1 VEGDKMAQGGDE
13 SSKRVGAAKP
23 SRPRVEEEV
32 LDASAL
38 ERGAPSRANVPPAPR
53 SSRPGTPAPP
63 RVRPG
68 GPPQPPRPAGTAPA
82 AGPRPETLRIQNKPP
97 PPPPA
102 AARPSQPPPKA
113 AAKAPSGAPASPWRG
128 IVERLVREIDTR
140 SLIEP
145 ARAALLLSI
154 YARICVDGL
163 GDPLRATQALT
174 RAVELAPDAR
184 FVASTLRWL
193 AEQGADPLAVLQR
206 SRAELAYVAD
216 GRERVALLWHIGA
229 IEQYVVGDLPSAKK
243 TFRELLA
250 LDPDDLGARDALMGL
265 HLHSRTTDDG
275 WDRTDGRTTDEAV
288 FGGVVE
294 ELDAMARATTDA
306 TTRSALYG
314 ASGALRDRYLSDEE
328 GAIASLHRALEADE
342 HNAGAQAALETIL
355 LRRRNWDQYAH
366 VMAALA
372 ERTRD
377 PRTARER
384 FERAGD
390 VYAECIGD
398 HARAAHCYVR
408 AATLAETDPG
418 PLEKLAHVLE
428 RASRW
433 EEAAT
438 AYERLLTRV
447 HDPIQRAW
455 TLVRLGTIKETRLG
469 KIEDAFAAFRLAVDA
484 APTFAPAVQALIRVA
499 RARKLHALVIE
510 LERREAERIADPRAR
525 SLRFTAL
532 AEMIEELSP
541 SGDRQNDIAEATAL
555 YERALALDAMNVG
568 AFDAL
573 DRIFRDSRQWTKL
586 IGLYQTALD
595 STADPRRARALRL
608 DLAELL
614 CSRAKEPVR
623 AAELLREALTGPQ
636 DSFDTLVALARSL
649 ADSGKWAEHVEVLGA
664 QAGMLTGDEEVMAMY
679 RIGAALETRVKD
691 LRRALQTYEIIL
703 DRAPRHEA
711 AARAIL
717 RVHEQ
722 EGRWDHAIAAE
733 RKLLELATRTEDV
746 LEGLLRIARISEEQ
760 LGRIDDAIA
769 AYLEAL
775 ECAPG
780 HAPTVAALERLL
792 RAKHDY
798 RLLAQVLQRFADATP
813 DRHLRVRAII
823 RSAVILELCLD
834 DTDSALV
841 AYTRALSSAG
851 PPGDADRD
859 AALWGLLRLQETRG
873 EWDSADGTLHAI
885 LETTQDP
892 TTRMQV
898 LVRRGRNAELR
909 LGDLA
914 RAATLYEE
922 ALTTPSSGAK
932 PAAFAVDRLRVARLA
947 SNSGLIASCLNAMA
961 SATTDERLQSGLI
974 RVLAVMRESS
984 GGHEAAAKLYD
995 RLIGRNP
1002 EDIHALDGLGRCLAA
1017 TGDPRHA
1024 QALIARARATA
1035 DEPLRAILAF
1045 AAGVLDDGAGRTSD
1059 AEVAYGLAL
1068 MTEPELLPLL
1078 DAARRLRAQAG
1089 DWNTVAALSER
1100 AAKASLDSEN
1110 LAASWLEAAEVYEN
1124 RLGDP
1129 IRAVACYRALLLD
1142 QPAHGPAL
1150 QRALYLLEEAEDW
1163 STMASLLLAH
1173 VDAVTDPAVRI
1184 RCLTQRAAILSG
1196 RLGDIDGAIADLR
1209 RALSLGNEPDL
1220 EAMQALVLLEE
1231 RATHWQEALQLHEHI
1246 ARAPALDGNTRRRAR
1261 LAAARIYADEL
1272 RDDDKARTIL
1282 EELVTER
1289 PDDRDTIL
1297 RLAEVCGR
1305 SGHATRAIELYTHLA
1320 GSGSVVERARV
1331 RVAMADLQRTRPDLW
1346 PPAEAEATLA
1356 LAFDLA
1362 IADPAAIP
1370 VLEERFSR
1378 EGDFRPFTTMAEA
1391 AINRVPPNTPGI
1403 LAMRTAIA
1411 KVMRERLGNPE
1422 GADRHLA
1429 AAIKAFPDSM
1439 QTRLLLAANL
1449 RGRNDEAALT
1459 ELRHAVEADPTHPG
1473 PFEALVTLA
1482 IATGRV
1488 EVASMLASAAVL
1500 LGSES
1505 TEIEGIAMGDGTR
1518 PRPHPESLNF
1528 EEAMNRLVGPSRC
1541 WYLRNIL
1548 AMLEPF
1554 LPKLFPGGQTLLEQ
1568 RTRLPD
1574 SYPIVGEVRA
1584 VAMALGCPPPLVCR
1598 GNGREVALLL
1608 TEPRAL
1614 VLGSDLLG
1622 EQARGV
1628 ALFHAAY
1635 VCSRV
1640 AAHGSV
1646 YAVPRQQIGSLL
1658 DAAALPDTDGP
1669 LIRELRRRLSSV
1681 LPRKNKRELEH
1692 FVATNKGDI
1701 RAELPIWEAEES
1713 RRSLYSAVVLCRDM
1727 RAVAEVLAS
1736 DSIGTAHIDGSRRS
1750 LTSNPR
1756 LREIL
1761 EYVVSPSCWD
1771 LFKRVYG
1778 RP

>member
-1 VEGDKMAQGGDE
+1 M
-13 SSKRVGAAKP
+13 
-23 SRPRVEEEV
+23 
-32 LDASAL
+32 
-38 ERGAPSRANVPPAPR
+38 
-53 SSRPGTPAPP
+53 
-63 RVRPG
+63 
-68 GPPQPPRPAGTAPA
+68 
-82 AGPRPETLRIQNKPP
+82 LRIPGKPPP

-102 AARPSQPPPKA
+102 AARASQPPQKA
-113 AAKAPSGAPASPWRG
+113 AKPASAAPTSPWRAT
-128 IVERLVREIDTR
+128 IERLLREVEAR
-140 SLIEP
+140 AQIEP
-145 ARAALLLSI
+145 SRAALLLTV
-154 YARICVDGL
+154 YARLCVDGL

-174 RAVELAPDAR
+174 RAADLAPDAR

-206 SRAELAYVAD
+206 SRAELVDVAEA
-216 GRERVALLWHIGA
+216 RERVALLWHIGA
-229 IEQYVVGDLPSAKK
+229 IEQYIVGDLPSAKK

-250 LDPDDLGARDALMGL
+250 LDPEDLGARDALMGL
-265 HLHSRTTDDG
+265 YLHSRTSDDG
-275 WDRTDGRTTDEAV
+275 WDSAAGLTTDEAV
-288 FGGVVE
+288 FKGVVD
-294 ELDAMARATTDA
+294 ELDAMAQATTDPV
-306 TTRSALYG
+306 TRSALHG
-314 ASGALRDRYLSDEE
+314 SAGALRDRYLNDEE
-328 GAIASLHRALEADE
+328 GAIASLHRALESDE
-342 HNAGAQAALETIL
+342 HNAGAQATLEAIL
-355 LRRRNWDQYAH
+355 LRRRDWDQYAH
-366 VMAALA
+366 VVAALA

-377 PRTARER
+377 PRSAREC

-390 VYAECIGD
+390 VYAECVGD
-398 HARAAHCYVR
+398 YARAAHCYVR
-408 AATLAETDPG
+408 AATLAESDPA

-428 RASRW
+428 TAARW

-438 AYERLLTRV
+438 AYERLLARV
-447 HDPIQRAW
+447 HDPVQRAW
-455 TLVRLGTIKETRLG
+455 TLVRLGTIKETRLR
-469 KIEDAFAAFRLAVDA
+469 KIEEAFAAFRLAVDA
-484 APTFAPAVQALIRVA
+484 APTFAPAVQALLRVA
-499 RARKLHALVIE
+499 RTRKLHGLVIE

-525 SLRFTAL
+525 SVRFTAL

-541 SGDRQNDIAEATAL
+541 GVDVQANIADATAL
-555 YERALALDAMNVG
+555 YERALALDPTNTA

-573 DRIFRDSRQWTKL
+573 DRIFRESRQWSKL

-595 STADPRRARALRL
+595 HTADPRRARALRL
-608 DLAELL
+608 ELAELHH
-614 CSRAKEPVR
+614 SRAKEPAR
-623 AAELLREALTGPQ
+623 AAELLREALAGPQ
-636 DSFDTLVALARSL
+636 DSFDTLVSLGRALA
-649 ADSGKWAEHVEVLGA
+649 DCGKWAEHVEVLGA
-664 QAGMLTGDEEVMAMY
+664 QAGMLTGDEEIMAVY
-679 RIGAALETRVKD
+679 RIGAVLETRLKD
-691 LRRALQTYEIIL
+691 LRRALQTYEIVL

-717 RVHEQ
+717 RIHEQ
-722 EGRWDHAIAAE
+722 EGRWEHAIAAE
-733 RKLLELATRTEDV
+733 RKLLELATRPEDV
-746 LEGLLRIARISEEQ
+746 LEGLLRIARICEEQ

-775 ECAPG
+775 DCAPG
-780 HAPTVAALERLL
+780 HAPTVYALERLL
-792 RAKHDY
+792 RAKGDY
-798 RLLAQVLQRFADATP
+798 ERLAHVLQRFADATP
-813 DRHLRVRAII
+813 DRHARVRAIL
-823 RSAVILELCLD
+823 RSAVVLELCLG
-834 DTDSALV
+834 DTGAASA
-841 AYTRALSSAG
+841 AYGRALSLAG
-851 PPGDADRD
+851 PAGDPDRD
-859 AALWGLLRLQETRG
+859 AALWGLLRLQEVRG
-873 EWDSADGTLHAI
+873 EWDDVDTTLHAI
-885 LETTQDP
+885 LETTSDP
-892 TTRMQV
+892 TTRMRV

-922 ALTTPSSGAK
+922 ALTTQNSGAM
-932 PAAFAVDRLRVARLA
+932 PAAFAVDRLRVARLS
-947 SNSGLIASCLNAMA
+947 SNSGLIASCLSAMA
-961 SATTDERLQSGLI
+961 SATSDERLQSGLI
-974 RVLAVMRESS
+974 RVLASMREHS
-984 GGHEAAAKLYD
+984 GGHDTAAKLYD

-1002 EDIHALDGLGRCLAA
+1002 EDIQALDGVVRCLAA

-1024 QALIARARATA
+1024 QALVARARATT
-1035 DEPLRAILAF
+1035 DGPLRAIYAF
-1045 AAGVLDDGAGRTSD
+1045 AAGVLDEGAGRLGD

-1089 DWNTVAALSER
+1089 DWGNVAALSER
-1100 AAKASLDSEN
+1100 AAKASLDPQN
-1110 LAASWLEAAEVYEN
+1110 LATSWVDAAEVYEN

-1142 QPAHGPAL
+1142 QPDHGPAL

-1173 VDAVTDPAVRI
+1173 VEAVPDPAVRI
-1184 RCLTQRAAILSG
+1184 RCLTQRATILSA

-1209 RALSLGNEPDL
+1209 RALSLGKEPDL
-1220 EAMQALVLLEE
+1220 DAIQALVVLEE
-1231 RATHWQEALQLHEHI
+1231 RAGHWQEALQLYEYI
-1246 ARAPALDGNTRRRAR
+1246 SRAHALDGNTRRRAR
-1261 LAAARIYADEL
+1261 LAASRIYGDEL
-1272 RDDDKARTIL
+1272 RDDEKARAIL

-1297 RLAEVCGR
+1297 RLAEVAGR
-1305 SGHATRAIELYTHLA
+1305 SGHEARAIELYTHLS
-1320 GSGSVVERARV
+1320 GSGSAVERARV
-1331 RVAMADLQRTRPDLW
+1331 RIAMADLQRTRPDMW

-1362 IADPAAIP
+1362 IADPAVIP
-1370 VLEERFSR
+1370 LLEERFSR
-1378 EGDFRPFTTMAEA
+1378 EGDFRPFITMAEA

-1403 LAMRTAIA
+1403 LSMRTAIA

-1429 AAIKAFPDSM
+1429 AAINAFPDSM
-1439 QTRLLLAANL
+1439 PTRLLLAANL
-1449 RGRNDEAALT
+1449 RGRNDEAALA
-1459 ELRHAVEADPTHPG
+1459 ELRRAVEADPTHPG

-1488 EVASMLASAAVL
+1488 EVASMLASAAAL
-1500 LGSES
+1500 LGADSA
-1505 TEIEGIAMGDGTR
+1505 EIDDTIGVPA
-1518 PRPHPESLNF
+1518 RPHPESLSF

-1541 WYLRNIL
+1541 WYLRTIL
-1548 AMLEPF
+1548 AMLDPF

-1568 RTRLPD
+1568 RTRLPE

-1622 EQARGV
+1622 EQTRGI

-1635 VCSRV
+1635 ICSRI
-1640 AAHGSV
+1640 AAHGSI
-1646 YAVPRQQIGSLL
+1646 YTVPRQQIGSLL
-1658 DAAALPDTDGP
+1658 DAAALPEADGP
-1669 LIRELRRRLSSV
+1669 LIREFRRRISSA

-1701 RAELPIWEAEES
+1701 RAELTIWEAEES

-1736 DSIGTAHIDGSRRS
+1736 DTIGTPHIDDRRRS
-1750 LTSNPR
+1750 LTSNAS

-1761 EYVVSPSCWD
+1761 EYVASASCWD

-1778 RP
+1778 